1 MALSDRIRSSGR
13 QQIPD
18 PQLRAASCWSL
29 RIRSSG
35 SPWFFL
41 REKEMRLRGLR
52 GLRRLSGKEC
62 SQPSGRRVSST
73 SARRLRMDAWQQGP
87 QPRHG
92 DKKETRKRQD
102 TTNDKLHSETNAGCP
117 NHMLHVAM
125 ACQPEGWSG

>member
-87 QPRHG
+87 QPRH
-92 DKKETRKRQD
+92 ETRKRQERD
-102 TTNDKLHSETNAGCP
+102 RIRPMTNCTAKRTQGAQTTCC
-117 NHMLHVAM
+117 MLLWHVS
-125 ACQPEGWSG
+125 PEGWSG